1 VGRMGRRGRRG
12 RKNYVYS
19 LHFFVSNSIH
29 FSPEKAEPRPTH
41 NLSIMPKFY
50 VKKDVYKA

>member
-1 VGRMGRRGRRG
+1 M
-12 RKNYVYS
+12 
-19 LHFFVSNSIH
+19 H
-29 FSPEKAEPRPTH
+29 FSQEKAEPRLIH